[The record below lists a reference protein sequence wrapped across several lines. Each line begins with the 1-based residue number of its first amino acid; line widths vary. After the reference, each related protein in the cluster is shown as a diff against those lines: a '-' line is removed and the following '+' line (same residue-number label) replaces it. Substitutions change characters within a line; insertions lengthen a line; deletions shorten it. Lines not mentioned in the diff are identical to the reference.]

1 MLITTRIKPSSGI
14 KKDTVFP
21 RRDTARYNT
30 SSTCGRSTESRGD
43 PIPDENLESW
53 KSNDP
58 EWTWIDRCRSPRI
71 DFHPPTISLPHRF
84 PSNASVPP
92 RRSPPRL
99 RTLRDRP
106 IRIIYSR
113 VNHNRHGRAIGRLRN
128 DKHQQEYR
136 PRFSFFS
143 SSSSSAFSL
152 FFSRS
157 SLELVLFHLLLLLP
171 AATWPPRTSK

>member
-1 MLITTRIKPSSGI
+1 M
-14 KKDTVFP
+14 
-21 RRDTARYNT
+21 
-30 SSTCGRSTESRGD
+30 TESRGD

-92 RRSPPRL
+92 STRRRSPPRL

-136 PRFSFFS
+136 PRFPFS
-143 SSSSSAFSL
+143 
-152 FFSRS
+152 
-157 SLELVLFHLLLLLP
+157 LLLLLLLFP
-171 AATWPPRTSK
+171 FSFLVRLSNSSFSIYSSYYLRLPDHHGRANRSAQKTRLLNVWGEREREEDEG